1 MHEPKGGERCRG
13 EGFCL
18 VLLGLNV
25 FEVVMCASLSMFWS
39 LLERLWRV
47 IVYSYVSV
55 ACFVF
60 LQCCMLLASVGLL
73 KFLRYVPS

>member
-47 IVYSYVSV
+47 IVYFLCFGCLFCVSAMLHAV
-55 ACFVF
+55 GFCWASKVF
-60 LQCCMLLASVGLL
+60 EIC
-73 KFLRYVPS
+73 P